1 MLKLTENIK
10 IAALTILKKVAVKV
24 IKFTLLGKGQTP
36 WAYYETLNG
45 KRRATFLKKSE
56 FQGYDWNQD
65 YSQVINLETGDTY
78 QVNAHSCTCQDWY
91 YRVRTGQKDKCK
103 HQLMRSEL
111 VNDEIDITPEELPT
125 GCFTRKY
132 ENKKSVEHR
141 LFAWVRKFNGEE
153 YYPEVEEIG
162 RILIS
167 SFNGLEAWTK
177 TAINGITFESIND
190 AINFLLR
197 KANINLQETEQAYQY
212 AEYGF

>member
-78 QVNAHSCTCQDWY
+78 QVNAHSCTCKDWK
-91 YRVRTGQKDKCK
+91 YRVQTGKKAQCK
-103 HQLMRSEL
+103 HQMMRSEF
-111 VNDEIDITPEELPT
+111 VNDLEINESDLPV
-125 GCFTRKY
+125 GCFTRKS
-132 ENKKSVEHR
+132 EHKKSVEHR
-141 LFAWVRKFNGEE
+141 LFAWVRKLNGSE

-162 RILIS
+162 KILVS

-177 TAINGITFESIND
+177 TAINGIIFDSIND